1 MSQEEDTEL
10 KRKKFRTA
18 MYLLITI
25 VALYVVVILKEL

>member
-1 MSQEEDTEL
+1 MSQEDTDL

-25 VALYVVVILKEL
+25 VALYLVVILKEW